1 MLAIVAAT
9 GEVPPT
15 WAGVPLPTQ
24 LSRHDLVLDMALSG
38 DLVLVPPEQLH
49 QTCLLFAWLAM
60 ASNRHAGILTCPRTR
75 TVRSKPSNQRHG
87 SRAGQRAPWMAVA
100 LRVAELL
107 MRMVSSPFLS

>member
-60 ASNRHAGILTCPRTR
+60 ASNRHAAGNPELPRTR
-75 TVRSKPSNQRHG
+75 TVRFKPSIQHPRAPQDIGRHG
-87 SRAGQRAPWMAVA
+87 WLWPASC
-100 LRVAELL
+100 
-107 MRMVSSPFLS
+107 